1 MYIEFDDDDVEIEP
15 DYCVC
20 SCTMDGYTKYFSN
33 EDYSICVEE
42 FLKFKKE
49 LSTLGGGSIAI
60 YQYDYSAEND
70 ADIEKLVKFDIV

>member
-1 MYIEFDDDDVEIEP
+1 MYIEFDDDDIEIEP

-20 SCTMDGYTKYFSN
+20 SCTMSGYTKYFSN
-33 EDYSICVEE
+33 EEYSICVEE

-49 LSTLGGGSIAI
+49 LREMGGGSVAI

-70 ADIEKLVKFDIV
+70 NDIEKLIKFDIV